1 MWPYLKWFCRNV
13 ETVSL
18 ALALNSAVNNS
29 KYGKQLPSKHY
40 KLLGKIPRGIAR
52 ASQDLKRSRGVCTY
66 LEHFSVPILVTR
78 HEHKHNCSD
87 PHFSGEGGTVYATGF
102 FFVQS
107 ILTDRYINRRELW
120 VVSLKSPSSA
130 EYGIKK
136 IFSIF
141 VFYRE
146 LSRFKFLWTFDCFC
160 SNFQ

>member
-13 ETVSL
+13 ETVS
-18 ALALNSAVNNS
+18 LALNSAVNNS

-52 ASQDLKRSRGVCTY
+52 ASQDLKWSRGICTY

-107 ILTDRYINRRELW
+107 IFGRPRYSLQRI
-120 VVSLKSPSSA
+120 VS
-130 EYGIKK
+130 GIIKK
-136 IFSIF
+136 AVQSRIRNQKEFSD
-141 VFYRE
+141 
-146 LSRFKFLWTFDCFC
+146 FLCL
-160 SNFQ
+160 QGVIEV